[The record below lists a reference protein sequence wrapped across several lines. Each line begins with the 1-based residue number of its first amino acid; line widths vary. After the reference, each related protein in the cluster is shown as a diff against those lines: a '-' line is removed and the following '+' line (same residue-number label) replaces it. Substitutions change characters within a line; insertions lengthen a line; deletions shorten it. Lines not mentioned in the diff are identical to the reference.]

1 MEINVGSKKIASLMA
16 GEMGIKEAIVGNDS
30 IYTRPGG
37 FFYLELNTKENEN
50 GKLL

>member
-1 MEINVGSKKIASLMA
+1 MEVNVGSEKIASLMT
-16 GEMGIKEAIVGNDS
+16 GEMGIKEALIGSES